1 MVRLSTD
8 KQLSSRYRFMY
19 KDLIELRANRWKSR
33 REQETTKTLT
43 EIRKEVAREERQLQ
57 QQSQD
62 YRPTPNKQMSNRRT
76 SNYNQSDRRS
86 STTKQPKGQP
96 KASEPDGWAVVSGK
110 SGGRSYVSSGALP
123 SLSSIRSVASKP
135 EPKSHA
141 PPPSVPEPK
150 SQAPPPSE
158 PEEQQ
163 APALS
168 EDKLFLKIKN
178 MRTEFLS
185 DQSNTEDV
193 FYTMKEMMGTPE
205 YGRFVVEKNM
215 DFAYECK
222 DPEREGVIALLTLL
236 YTKEKLSSKDFED
249 GMADMIEFV
258 DSFECDVPK
267 ACLHLGEVLSACL
280 QMKALTKEW
289 LKEKCTLTAPG
300 YSEKVISGTEQA
312 LSRMFNIPSLD
323 AL

>member
-1 MVRLSTD
+1 MG
-8 KQLSSRYRFMY
+8 
-19 KDLIELRANRWKSR
+19 
-33 REQETTKTLT
+33 TLT

-135 EPKSHA
+135 EPKS
-141 PPPSVPEPK
+141 
-150 SQAPPPSE
+150 QAPPPSE

-205 YGRFVVEKNM
+205 YGRFVVEKKYG
-215 DFAYECK
+215 FC
-222 DPEREGVIALLTLL
+222 I
-236 YTKEKLSSKDFED
+236 
-249 GMADMIEFV
+249 
-258 DSFECDVPK
+258 
-267 ACLHLGEVLSACL
+267 
-280 QMKALTKEW
+280 
-289 LKEKCTLTAPG
+289 
-300 YSEKVISGTEQA
+300 
-312 LSRMFNIPSLD
+312 
-323 AL
+323 